1 MTLGCLFGMDSNM
14 GQDSRTMKEGQVTL
28 EIGILRNEK
37 TWKGLKHRRIGRY
50 RSRERERRRGGPGYP

>member
-28 EIGILRNEK
+28 ETGILRNEK
-37 TWKGLKHRRIGRY
+37 TWKGLKH
-50 RSRERERRRGGPGYP
+50 